1 MDLYAQASQSPHVT
15 PVGLACHIGSQIT
28 DLAPLEAAFRVLADA
43 EAYATNAIAE
53 AIKANGLEAA
63 QYNVAM
69 RQVEALTEVARGEG
83 KQTVLIPAQALEAF
97 SNAFAMLRGR

>member
-1 MDLYAQASQSPHVT
+1 M
-15 PVGLACHIGSQIT
+15 
-28 DLAPLEAAFRVLADA
+28 LADA